1 MARSAASGPKPS
13 GQLCIPRLLLHGTQP
28 LNRLHEAEA
37 VYKQAEERKVED
49 EQLLQNLYLLAFLKG
64 DEAQMTQL
72 LSAAMGK
79 PGAEDLLLATQADT

>member
-1 MARSAASGPKPS
+1 M
-13 GQLCIPRLLLHGTQP
+13 
-28 LNRLHEAEA
+28 
-37 VYKQAEERKVED
+37 YKQAEERKVED